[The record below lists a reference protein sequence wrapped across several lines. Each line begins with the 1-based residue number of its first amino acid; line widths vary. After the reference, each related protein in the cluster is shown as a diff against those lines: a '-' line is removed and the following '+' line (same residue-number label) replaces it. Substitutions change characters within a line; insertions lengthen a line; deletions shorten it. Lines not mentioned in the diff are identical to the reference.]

1 MKTKSLYIGT
11 CCSFLLSVAASGAP
25 QAPTNQNYIKTRT
38 YCTSNGQTY
47 YDDLQYYDGLGKPYM
62 SVNVNAT
69 PSNKDFIA
77 LTEYDDLGRKSRE
90 WLPVALAT
98 TGGYAA
104 PENIKAAALGAG
116 GYNDEMPYVSYV
128 YEDSPDARV
137 LEQRQPGASLQGSRP
152 AAAKA
157 YYLNDSSDSL
167 CCWKLLVKATT
178 RDTAVLNYGLAAP
191 MTLFVTQTYDADGD
205 VAYEF
210 RDARGLQVLT
220 RQKIEA
226 GIYADT
232 YYVYDDSN
240 NLRFVLPP
248 EFSSKIVDDSI
259 FPRADSLLAQYA
271 YIYKYDER
279 NRCVAR
285 KLPGADWIYVG
296 YDKTD
301 KPVLM
306 QDGELRRHNRW
317 NITLY
322 DTFGRPAISGLLS
335 GTNLSAGT
343 YKSRAVRAVFDPSA
357 TATYCYRT
365 DCGVDLSELQ
375 VTEVHYYDDYRHRS
389 SLPAYFGTLG
399 YVSLSGYGTR
409 FGSDTDA
416 VASKGLE
423 TGCLYAMLPDI
434 ETLLGANYYY
444 DDKNRIIQRRM
455 QTMHGGL
462 YAEDIAYN
470 FTGNILSRRESCQPQ
485 SGAATDVLINSYTYD
500 DRGRLL
506 SETAS
511 LNRTAGAPYSC
522 SYDDFGRLVSTTQ
535 GSGSHA
541 VTTTRQY
548 NIRNWLTS
556 QQNSLFEMSLAYN
569 TPQYSA
575 TETSYTGNITEWS
588 WKYGPGDT
596 ENTYAFTYDKL
607 SRLTDT
613 KQYVNGAVSDLFVEK
628 NLSYDRNGNIRTLNR
643 TETGELFH
651 AFSYGYTGNQ
661 LTTLSDGAADYAYAY
676 DRNGNM
682 TNDGMNGLKV
692 VYNRLNLIEKVLR
705 GDTILVKYSYL
716 SDGTKLSAFNSDG
729 NGLEYHGSLVYKKQG
744 SGISLE
750 SAGFTGGRFIST
762 TNGLETYFHLTDHL
776 GSVRVV
782 VGADG
787 EVAERNNYYPFG
799 LRWNDAEQRV
809 TDNRYRYNGK
819 EDQSFAG
826 IPYSDYGAR
835 MYDPSLVVWHGMDP
849 LAANYYS
856 ISPYVFCADNPIH
869 YVDDDGRKLNPS
881 SAKLKPHLKRVM
893 STTKTGQ
900 RQFNKMVN
908 NQSDITINYVNG
920 YHPDGRTI
928 YGETAIKSHFKD
940 PKTGEIV
947 GGRVI
952 ITLYVQAINDRA
964 KELKI
969 DASESEA
976 ATLAEEAEHTEAENI
991 KLADRETK
999 EEKKEQEENPDSDGL
1014 KYEEKESERLAHQQ
1028 RDELLREILNED
1040 NKLKL

>member
-1 MKTKSLYIGT
+1 MLDHFRPPCDI
-11 CCSFLLSVAASGAP
+11 
-25 QAPTNQNYIKTRT
+25 RT
-38 YCTSNGQTY
+38 IIRNEF
-47 YDDLQYYDGLGKPYM
+47 GLP
-62 SVNVNAT
+62 
-69 PSNKDFIA
+69 
-77 LTEYDDLGRKSRE
+77 
-90 WLPVALAT
+90 
-98 TGGYAA
+98 
-104 PENIKAAALGAG
+104 
-116 GYNDEMPYVSYV
+116 
-128 YEDSPDARV
+128 
-137 LEQRQPGASLQGSRP
+137 
-152 AAAKA
+152 
-157 YYLNDSSDSL
+157 
-167 CCWKLLVKATT
+167 
-178 RDTAVLNYGLAAP
+178 
-191 MTLFVTQTYDADGD
+191 
-205 VAYEF
+205 
-210 RDARGLQVLT
+210 
-220 RQKIEA
+220 
-226 GIYADT
+226 
-232 YYVYDDSN
+232 
-240 NLRFVLPP
+240 
-248 EFSSKIVDDSI
+248 
-259 FPRADSLLAQYA
+259 
-271 YIYKYDER
+271 
-279 NRCVAR
+279 
-285 KLPGADWIYVG
+285 
-296 YDKTD
+296 
-301 KPVLM
+301 
-306 QDGELRRHNRW
+306 
-317 NITLY
+317 
-322 DTFGRPAISGLLS
+322 
-335 GTNLSAGT
+335 GT

-511 LNRTAGAPYSC
+511 LNRTAVAPYSC

-682 TNDGMNGLKV
+682 TNDG
-692 VYNRLNLIEKVLR
+692 
-705 GDTILVKYSYL
+705 
-716 SDGTKLSAFNSDG
+716 GT
-729 NGLEYHGSLVYKKQG
+729 V
-744 SGISLE
+744 
-750 SAGFTGGRFIST
+750 
-762 TNGLETYFHLTDHL
+762 
-776 GSVRVV
+776 
-782 VGADG
+782 
-787 EVAERNNYYPFG
+787 
-799 LRWNDAEQRV
+799 
-809 TDNRYRYNGK
+809 
-819 EDQSFAG
+819 
-826 IPYSDYGAR
+826 
-835 MYDPSLVVWHGMDP
+835 
-849 LAANYYS
+849 
-856 ISPYVFCADNPIH
+856 
-869 YVDDDGRKLNPS
+869 
-881 SAKLKPHLKRVM
+881 
-893 STTKTGQ
+893 
-900 RQFNKMVN
+900 
-908 NQSDITINYVNG
+908 
-920 YHPDGRTI
+920 
-928 YGETAIKSHFKD
+928 
-940 PKTGEIV
+940 
-947 GGRVI
+947 
-952 ITLYVQAINDRA
+952 
-964 KELKI
+964 
-969 DASESEA
+969 
-976 ATLAEEAEHTEAENI
+976 
-991 KLADRETK
+991 
-999 EEKKEQEENPDSDGL
+999 
-1014 KYEEKESERLAHQQ
+1014 
-1028 RDELLREILNED
+1028 
-1040 NKLKL
+1040 LKLCIIA